1 MTPHDRALE
10 LIRLA
15 KRDENA
21 AHVLQADASIAAAT
35 IGFHYQ
41 QAAEKLLK
49 ALLAERN
56 IDFPRTHDLA
66 GLLELVESAG
76 FRVPV
81 AENELD
87 TLTPFAVTFRYETDE
102 ESERLDQAQA
112 ETLVRQLRE
121 WVEGELR

>member
-10 LIRLA
+10 LMRLA

-21 AHVLQADASIAAAT
+21 AHVLQADSSIDAAT

-41 QAAEKLLK
+41 QAVGKLLK

-66 GLLELVESAG
+66 GLVELVESAG
-76 FRVPV
+76 YRVPV
-81 AENELD
+81 AEDELAA
-87 TLTPFAVTFRYETDE
+87 LTPFAVTFRYGTDE
-102 ESERLDQAQA
+102 ETEHLDKDWA
-112 ETLVRQLRE
+112 ETLLQQLRE
-121 WVEGELR
+121 WVERELG